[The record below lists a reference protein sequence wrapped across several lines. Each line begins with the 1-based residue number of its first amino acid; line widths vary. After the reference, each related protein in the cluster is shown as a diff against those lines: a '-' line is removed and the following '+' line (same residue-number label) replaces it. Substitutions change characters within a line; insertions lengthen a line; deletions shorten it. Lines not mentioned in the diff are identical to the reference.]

1 MFYSVSIK
9 RKRRDYDVVGPFFGD
24 HPAPDW
30 KRRVANGIVDTGVAA
45 TVILSPGPYAAQ
57 AATDGYTVMKEALD
71 PIISMVQGSAYW
83 IAYLWM
89 LTGAVIIITGNR
101 SKGLSM
107 IKMAG
112 IGYIVVQFV
121 PTLMDLVHRAGTAAG
136 HAGHR

>member
-1 MFYSVSIK
+1 MFEAVSIR
-9 RKRRDYDVVGPFFGD
+9 RKRQDYEVVGPFFGER
-24 HPAPDW
+24 PAPVDW
-30 KRRVANGIVDTGVAA
+30 KKKATDAGVAA
-45 TVILSPGPYAAQ
+45 TTVILSPGPHQ
-57 AATDGYTVMKEALD
+57 ALASDGYEIMKEALN

-121 PTLMDLVHRAGTAAG
+121 PAMMDIVHKAGQAAG
-136 HAGHR
+136 HAGNR